1 SVAQCLQDKL
11 GGDIAAVI
19 YTSIA
24 RHHGAFTNT
33 LKTSFELIKDANKYI
48 DKSLPFNMLYKC
60 STKNKPDY
68 VECNEFTDC
77 LLKFQ
82 RDEDET
88 LWPLYSFIVRRLRLA
103 DQKSQKEVNQ

>member
-1 SVAQCLQDKL
+1 M